1 MNMCA
6 AKVTLPSETEVKI
19 TREFD
24 APAHLVWRAY
34 TEPEL
39 LKRWMLG
46 PPGWSMPT
54 CEVDLQVGGRY
65 SWRWRNIEG
74 SREFGFHG
82 VFLHI
87 EPDAQIIHTQ
97 IFDPGTV
104 GGTMAATAVITA
116 TFEEAS
122 DTTTVVTVIKFESVK
137 DRDAAISTCMTDGME
152 ASYRLLSAMLAELS
166 SRKERGV
173 A

>member
-1 MNMCA
+1 MCA
-6 AKVTLPSETEVKI
+6 AKVTLPSATEVKV
-19 TREFD
+19 TRIFA

-39 LKRWMLG
+39 LKRWLLG
-46 PPGWSMPT
+46 PPGWLMPT

-65 SWRWRNIEG
+65 RWRWRNVEE

-87 EPDAQIIHTQ
+87 EPDTQIMHTQ

-104 GGTMAATAVITA
+104 GGIMAATAVITV

-122 DTTTVVTVIKFESVK
+122 DNTTVVTAMKFESAE
-137 DRDAAISTCMTDGME
+137 DRDAAISTGMTDGME
-152 ASYRLLSAMLAELS
+152 ASYRLLGTLLAELS
-166 SRKERGV
+166 RRKERGV